1 MSDLS
6 DSEAGTQECFPR
18 PRRVP
23 HGRRVPCW
31 PGCDTQPLSLAPR
44 GRGQMTYVLLHNTGE
59 LGTRK
64 ARGVF
69 RENSRHLREGW
80 V

>member
-6 DSEAGTQECFPR
+6 DSEASTRECFPR

-23 HGRRVPCW
+23 RARRVPCW
-31 PGCDTQPLSLAPR
+31 PGCDTQPLSR
-44 GRGQMTYVLLHNTGE
+44 GRGQMTYVLHDTCE

-64 ARGVF
+64 AHGVF